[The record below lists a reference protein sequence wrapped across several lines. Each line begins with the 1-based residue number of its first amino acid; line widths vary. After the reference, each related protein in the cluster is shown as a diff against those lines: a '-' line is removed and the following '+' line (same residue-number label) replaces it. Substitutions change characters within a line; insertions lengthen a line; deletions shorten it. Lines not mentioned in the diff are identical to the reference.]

1 MVALHVVCVDK
12 MEQVFVT
19 MYQGI
24 NVESNKE
31 TCRDLVE
38 KIFFPPIWPNLMQI
52 YRFDQC
58 VVKMLIK
65 MLTILGAV
73 ITDRK

>member
-1 MVALHVVCVDK
+1 MVTLHVACVDK

-19 MYQGI
+19 MYQGM

-31 TCRDLVE
+31 ACRDLVE

-65 MLTILGAV
+65 ILITLGAV